1 MKVEDNHLHLFQ
13 AYGIE
18 LEYMI
23 VDTETLNVKPIADEV
38 LKSLAGEFTNEVTF
52 GNITWSNELA
62 LHVIE
67 LKCSAPTGD
76 LVQLAAD
83 FEEAIQQMNRVL
95 AEFKAQLMPSAAH
108 PWMNPETETV
118 RWPHDN
124 AEIYATYDRIFDCK
138 GHGWSNLQSMHIN
151 LPFHGDD
158 EFAKLHAAI
167 RLLLP
172 IMPALSASS
181 AILDGKD
188 TGYWDK
194 RLDYYRKN
202 QKAVPILTGQVI
214 PEAVFSKEDYYS
226 QIFDQ
231 IANDIKP
238 HDPEGVLEPIWLNSR
253 GAIARFDRGAI
264 EIRVLDVQECPEAD
278 LAIASLIIN
287 ALKLLVEEYFVP
299 LEEQKKFKT
308 ESLAAIF
315 KQVIKSG
322 EHTVIDN
329 TDYLKAF
336 GLNAVDEMTAV
347 EIWHFISRK
356 IDRKY
361 PQALGHWRDE
371 LTLLFDEGTLS
382 TRILNALE
390 TNLEFENLKMVYS
403 ELCDCLE
410 NNQMLRECLE
420 EAF

>member
-1 MKVEDNHLHLFQ
+1 MKTEENHLHLFQ

-23 VDTETLNVKPIADEV
+23 VDVETLDVKPIADEV
-38 LKSLAGEFTNEVTF
+38 LKSLAGEITSDVTF

-67 LKCSAPTGD
+67 LKCTSPTGD
-76 LVQLAAD
+76 LIQLAED
-83 FEEAIQQMNRVL
+83 FMDAVQQMNRVL
-95 AEFKAQLMPSAAH
+95 AEFKAQLMPTAAH
-108 PWMNPETETV
+108 PWMDPETETV

-151 LPFHGDD
+151 LPFHGDE

-167 RLLLP
+167 RMLLP

-188 TGYWDK
+188 TGFWDK

-202 QKAVPILTGQVI
+202 QKAVPMLTGQVI
-214 PEAVFSKEDYYS
+214 PEAVYSEADY
-226 QIFDQ
+226 QTEIFNR
-231 IANDIKP
+231 IAEDIKS
-238 HDPEGVLEPIWLNSR
+238 HDIDGILEPIWLNSR

-278 LAIASLIIN
+278 LAIASLIIH
-287 ALKLLVEEYFVP
+287 ALKLLVDEYFIP

-315 KQVIKSG
+315 KQVIKHG
-322 EHTVIDN
+322 EHTVVDN
-329 TDYLKAF
+329 PAYLKAF
-336 GLNAVDEMTAV
+336 GLNAVDEMSAV

-356 IDRKY
+356 VDRKY
-361 PQALGHWRDE
+361 PKALDHWRDE
-371 LTLLFDEGTLS
+371 LNLLFDEGSLS

-390 TNLEFENLKMVYS
+390 ANLEHDNLKMVYS

-410 NNQMLRECLE
+410 NNQMLKECLE

>member
-1 MKVEDNHLHLFQ
+1 MNPEENHLHLFQ
-13 AYGIE
+13 AFGIE

-23 VDTETLNVKPIADEV
+23 VDIETLDVKPIADEV
-38 LKSLAGEFTNEVTF
+38 LKSLAGEITNEVTF
-52 GNITWSNELA
+52 GNVTWSNELA

-67 LKCSAPTGD
+67 LKCSSPTAD
-76 LVQLAAD
+76 LVQLSAD
-83 FEEAIQQMNRVL
+83 FMEAVQQMNRVL

-108 PWMNPETETV
+108 PWMDPETETF

-151 LPFHGDD
+151 LPFHGDE

-188 TGYWDK
+188 TGFWDK

-214 PEAVFSKEDYYS
+214 PEAVFSEADYHRF
-226 QIFDQ
+226 IFDQ
-231 IANDIKP
+231 IAYDIKQ
-238 HDPEGVLEPIWLNSR
+238 HDPEGILEPIWLNSR

-264 EIRVLDVQECPEAD
+264 EIRILDIQECPEAD
-278 LAIASLIIN
+278 LAIATFIIH
-287 ALKLLVEEYFVP
+287 ALKLLVEEYFIP
-299 LEEQKKFKT
+299 LEEQKNFKT
-308 ESLAAIF
+308 DELAAIF
-315 KQVIKSG
+315 KQVIKHG
-322 EHTVIDN
+322 EHGLVDN
-329 TDYLKAF
+329 QAYLKAF
-336 GLNAVDEMTAV
+336 GLNAVNEISAI
-347 EIWHFISRK
+347 EIWNFIKRK

-361 PQALGHWRDE
+361 PNALNNWRDE
-371 LTLLFDEGTLS
+371 IDLIMDEGSLS

-390 TNLEFENLKMVYS
+390 TNLEHENLKMVYS

>member
-1 MKVEDNHLHLFQ
+1 MKHEENHLHLFQ

-23 VDTETLNVKPIADEV
+23 VDVETLDVKPIADEV
-38 LKSLAGEFTNEVTF
+38 LKSLAGEITSDVTF
-52 GNITWSNELA
+52 GNVTWSNELA

-76 LVQLAAD
+76 LIQLAED
-83 FEEAIQQMNRVL
+83 FMDAVQQMNRVL
-95 AEFKAQLMPSAAH
+95 AEFKAQLMPTAAH
-108 PWMNPETETV
+108 PWMDPETETV

-151 LPFHGDD
+151 LPFHGDE

-167 RLLLP
+167 RMLLP

-188 TGYWDK
+188 TGFWDK

-214 PEAVFSKEDYYS
+214 PEAVYSKADY
-226 QIFDQ
+226 QTEIFNR
-231 IANDIKP
+231 IAEDIKP
-238 HDPEGVLEPIWLNSR
+238 HNIDGILEPIWLNSR

-278 LAIASLIIN
+278 LAIASLIIH
-287 ALKLLVEEYFVP
+287 ALKLLVDEYFIP

-315 KQVIKSG
+315 KQVIKHG
-322 EHTVIDN
+322 EHSVVDN
-329 TDYLKAF
+329 PAYLKAF
-336 GLNAVDEMTAV
+336 GLNAVDEMSAV

-361 PQALGHWRDE
+361 PKALDHWRDE
-371 LTLLFDEGTLS
+371 LNLLFDEGSLS

-390 TNLEFENLKMVYS
+390 ANLEHDNLKMVYS

-410 NNQMLRECLE
+410 NNQMLKECLE

>member
-1 MKVEDNHLHLFQ
+1 M
-13 AYGIE
+13 
-18 LEYMI
+18 
-23 VDTETLNVKPIADEV
+23 
-38 LKSLAGEFTNEVTF
+38 
-52 GNITWSNELA
+52 
-62 LHVIE
+62 
-67 LKCSAPTGD
+67 
-76 LVQLAAD
+76 
-83 FEEAIQQMNRVL
+83 
-95 AEFKAQLMPSAAH
+95 
-108 PWMNPETETV
+108 
-118 RWPHDN
+118 
-124 AEIYATYDRIFDCK
+124 
-138 GHGWSNLQSMHIN
+138 
-151 LPFHGDD
+151 
-158 EFAKLHAAI
+158 
-167 RLLLP
+167 
-172 IMPALSASS
+172 
-181 AILDGKD
+181 
-188 TGYWDK
+188 
-194 RLDYYRKN
+194 
-202 QKAVPILTGQVI
+202 
-214 PEAVFSKEDYYS
+214 
-226 QIFDQ
+226 
-231 IANDIKP
+231 
-238 HDPEGVLEPIWLNSR
+238 
-253 GAIARFDRGAI
+253 
-264 EIRVLDVQECPEAD
+264 LDVQECPEAD

-361 PQALGHWRDE
+361 PQALDHWRDE

>member
-1 MKVEDNHLHLFQ
+1 MSSQESHLHLFQ
-13 AYGIE
+13 AFGIE

-23 VDTETLNVKPIADEV
+23 VDIETLDVKPIADEV
-38 LKSLAGEFTNEVTF
+38 LKSLAGEITNDVTF
-52 GNITWSNELA
+52 GNVTWSNELA

-83 FEEAIQQMNRVL
+83 FEEAIQQMNSVL
-95 AEFKAQLMPSAAH
+95 SEFKAQLMPSAAH
-108 PWMNPETETV
+108 PWMDPESETV

-124 AEIYATYDRIFDCK
+124 AEIYATYDRIFNCE

-151 LPFHGDD
+151 LPFHGDE

-167 RLLLP
+167 RMLLP

-181 AILDGKD
+181 SILDGKD
-188 TGYWDK
+188 TGFWDK
-194 RLDYYRKN
+194 RLDYYSKN
-202 QKAVPILTGQVI
+202 QKVVPILTGQVI
-214 PEAVFSKEDYYS
+214 PEPVFSKQDYYA

-231 IANDIKP
+231 IAVDIKA
-238 HDPEGVLEPIWLNSR
+238 HDTEGILEPIWLNSR

-264 EIRVLDVQECPEAD
+264 EIRILDIQECPKAD
-278 LAIASLIIN
+278 LAIASLIIH
-287 ALKLLVEEYFVP
+287 ALKLLVEEFFIP
-299 LEEQKKFKT
+299 LESQKKFST
-308 ESLAAIF
+308 SELAKIF

-322 EHTVIDN
+322 ELTVIEN
-329 TDYLKAF
+329 KAYLKAF
-336 GLNAVDEMTAV
+336 DLNAVDEITAT
-347 EIWHFISRK
+347 ELWQYLKRK
-356 IDRKY
+356 IDRRY
-361 PQALGHWRDE
+361 PKALDPWKVEIE
-371 LTLLFDEGTLS
+371 LIFDEGTLS

-390 TNLEFENLKMVYS
+390 ANLEHDNLKMVYS

-410 NNQMLRECLE
+410 NNQMLKECLE

>member
-1 MKVEDNHLHLFQ
+1 MKTEENHLHLFQ

-23 VDTETLNVKPIADEV
+23 VDIETLDVKPIADEV
-38 LKSLAGEFTNEVTF
+38 LKSLAGEITNEVTF
-52 GNITWSNELA
+52 GNVTWSNELA

-67 LKCSAPTGD
+67 LKCSAPTAD
-76 LVQLAAD
+76 LEQLSAD
-83 FEEAIQQMNRVL
+83 FMEAVQQMNRVL

-108 PWMNPETETV
+108 PWMDPETETV

-151 LPFHGDD
+151 LPFHGDE
-158 EFAKLHAAI
+158 EFARLHAAI

-172 IMPALSASS
+172 ILPALAASS

-188 TGYWDK
+188 TGFWDK
-194 RLDYYRKN
+194 RLDYYRRN

-214 PEAVFSKEDYYS
+214 PEAVFTKDDYYT
-226 QIFDQ
+226 QIFDR
-231 IANDIKP
+231 IAKDIKA
-238 HDPEGVLEPIWLNSR
+238 HDPEGILEPIWLNSR

-278 LAIASLIIN
+278 LAIATLIIHT
-287 ALKLLVEEYFVP
+287 LKLLVEEYFVP
-299 LEEQKKFKT
+299 LSAQKQFKT

-315 KQVIKSG
+315 RQVIKHG
-322 EHTVIDN
+322 EHSLIDDQN
-329 TDYLKAF
+329 YLKAF
-336 GLNAVDEMTAV
+336 GMNAVSEVSAI
-347 EIWHFISRK
+347 EIWNFIKRK

-361 PQALGHWRDE
+361 PNALNNWRDE
-371 LTLLFDEGTLS
+371 IDLIMDEGTLS

-390 TNLEFENLKMVYS
+390 TNLEHENLKMVYS

>member
-1 MKVEDNHLHLFQ
+1 MKHEENHLHLFQ

-23 VDTETLNVKPIADEV
+23 VDVETLDVKPIADEV
-38 LKSLAGEFTNEVTF
+38 LKSLAGEITSDVTF
-52 GNITWSNELA
+52 GNVTWSNELA

-67 LKCSAPTGD
+67 LKCTSPTGD
-76 LVQLAAD
+76 LIQLAED
-83 FEEAIQQMNRVL
+83 FMDAVQQMNRVL
-95 AEFKAQLMPSAAH
+95 AEFKAQLMPTAAH
-108 PWMNPETETV
+108 PWMDPETETV

-151 LPFHGDD
+151 LPFHGDE

-167 RLLLP
+167 RMLLP

-194 RLDYYRKN
+194 RLDYYRRN

-214 PEAVFSKEDYYS
+214 PEAVYSKADY
-226 QIFDQ
+226 QTEIFNR
-231 IANDIKP
+231 IAEDIKP
-238 HDPEGVLEPIWLNSR
+238 HDIDGILEPIWLNSR

-278 LAIASLIIN
+278 LAIASLIIH
-287 ALKLLVEEYFVP
+287 ALKLLVDEYFIP

-315 KQVIKSG
+315 KQVIKHG
-322 EHTVIDN
+322 EHSVVDN
-329 TDYLKAF
+329 PAYLKAF
-336 GLNAVDEMTAV
+336 GLNAVDEMSAV

-361 PQALGHWRDE
+361 PKALDHWRDE
-371 LTLLFDEGTLS
+371 LNLLFDEGSLS

-390 TNLEFENLKMVYS
+390 ANLEHDNLKMVYS

-410 NNQMLRECLE
+410 NNQMLKECLE

>member
-1 MKVEDNHLHLFQ
+1 MKTEENHLHLFQ

-23 VDTETLNVKPIADEV
+23 VDIETLDVKPIADEV
-38 LKSLAGEFTNEVTF
+38 LKSLAGEITNEVTF
-52 GNITWSNELA
+52 GNVTWSNELA

-67 LKCSAPTGD
+67 LKCSAPTAD
-76 LVQLAAD
+76 LEQLSAD
-83 FEEAIQQMNRVL
+83 FMEAVQQMNRVL

-108 PWMNPETETV
+108 PWMDPETETV

-151 LPFHGDD
+151 LPFHGDE
-158 EFAKLHAAI
+158 EFARLHAAI

-172 IMPALSASS
+172 ILPALAASS

-188 TGYWDK
+188 TGFWDK
-194 RLDYYRKN
+194 RLDYYRRN
-202 QKAVPILTGQVI
+202 QKAVPVLTGQVI
-214 PEAVFSKEDYYS
+214 PEAVFTKDDYYT
-226 QIFDQ
+226 QIFDR
-231 IANDIKP
+231 IANDIKA
-238 HDPEGVLEPIWLNSR
+238 HDPEGILEPIWLNSR

-278 LAIASLIIN
+278 LAIATLIIHT
-287 ALKLLVEEYFVP
+287 LKLLVEEYFVP
-299 LEEQKKFKT
+299 LSAQKQFKT

-315 KQVIKSG
+315 RQVIKHG
-322 EHTVIDN
+322 EHSLIDDQN
-329 TDYLKAF
+329 YLKAF
-336 GLNAVDEMTAV
+336 GMNAVSEVSAI
-347 EIWHFISRK
+347 EIWNFIKRK

-361 PQALGHWRDE
+361 PNALNNWRDE
-371 LTLLFDEGTLS
+371 IDLIMDEGTLS

-390 TNLEFENLKMVYS
+390 TNLEHENLKMVYS

>member
-1 MKVEDNHLHLFQ
+1 MSNQENHLHLFQ
-13 AYGIE
+13 AFGIE

-23 VDTETLNVKPIADEV
+23 VDIETLNVKPIADEV
-38 LKSLAGEFTNEVTF
+38 LKSLAGEITSDVTF

-67 LKCSAPTGD
+67 LKCTAPTGD
-76 LVQLAAD
+76 LAQLAAD

-108 PWMNPETETV
+108 PWMDPETETV

-124 AEIYATYDRIFDCK
+124 AEIYATYDRIFNCK

-151 LPFHGDD
+151 LPFHGDE
-158 EFAKLHAAI
+158 EFARLHAAI
-167 RLLLP
+167 RVLLP
-172 IMPALSASS
+172 ILPALSASS
-181 AILDGKD
+181 SILDGKD
-188 TGYWDK
+188 TGFWDK

-214 PEAVFSKEDYYS
+214 PEPVFTKADYYA

-231 IANDIKP
+231 IAIDIQA
-238 HDPEGVLEPIWLNSR
+238 HDPEGILEPIWLNSR

-264 EIRVLDVQECPEAD
+264 EIRILDIQECPKAD
-278 LAIASLIIN
+278 LAIASLIIQT
-287 ALKLLVEEYFVP
+287 LKLLVDEFAMP
-299 LEEQKKFKT
+299 LETQKKFKT
-308 ESLAAIF
+308 ETLAEIF
-315 KQVIKSG
+315 KQVIKHG
-322 EHTVIDN
+322 EHTLVQDVN
-329 TDYLKAF
+329 YLNAF
-336 GLNAVDEMTAV
+336 GLNAVNEITAI
-347 EIWHFISRK
+347 ELWQYIKRK
-356 IDRKY
+356 IDRRY
-361 PQALGHWRDE
+361 PKALEPWQDE
-371 LTLLFDEGTLS
+371 INLIFDEGTLS

-390 TNLEFENLKMVYS
+390 ANLEHDNLKMVYS